1 MKTIGFIGAGNM
13 GSAIISGI
21 LKNDFFKSADIC
33 VHDRIINGSI
43 SKLNI
48 IVTTLQDLVVKSD
61 YIILCIKPKNIFE
74 ITEEIKKIPNYD
86 KKIYISIAAGIKLSA
101 LKNALGNVKI
111 IRAMPNL
118 ALKVG
123 AGMTVITRCELVSD
137 EEFDF
142 GESIF
147 SAVGKTLRIDESYID
162 ACTAINGSGPA
173 YVFMFIEALA
183 DAAVKNGIDRSSAY
197 LLASQTV
204 YGSAAMQLKTELHP
218 GVLKDMVCSPAGTT
232 IDAVAALEKNAFRS
246 TVMEAVDACTKKA
259 VQMGKKAE

>member
-1 MKTIGFIGAGNM
+1 MKSIGFIGAGNM

-21 LKNDFFKSADIC
+21 LKNDAFKSTDIY
-33 VHDRIINGSI
+33 VHDRVINDGI

-48 IVTTLQDLVVKSD
+48 IVTNLHDLAVNSD
-61 YIILCIKPKNIFE
+61 YIILCVKPKNIFE
-74 ITEEIKKIPNYD
+74 VTEEIKKIPNYD
-86 KKIYISIAAGIKLSA
+86 KKVYISIVAGIKLQA
-101 LKNALGNVKI
+101 LKNALGDVKI

-123 AGMTVITRCELVSD
+123 AGMTVITRDELVSD
-137 EEFDF
+137 EEFDY

-147 SAVGKTLRIDESYID
+147 SAVGRTLRIDEAYMD
-162 ACTAINGSGPA
+162 ACTAVNGSGPA

-204 YGSAAMQLKTELHP
+204 YGSAAMQLQTELHP
-218 GVLKDMVCSPAGTT
+218 GILKDMVCSPAGTT
-232 IDAVAALEKNAFRS
+232 IDAVAMLEKHAFRS
-246 TVMEAVDACTKKA
+246 AVIEAVDACTEKA